1 MIMVFLLFVSNFT
14 IYASAHT
21 SVDEQPLSKIAV
33 HKAIFALRDSA
44 AIRAYPPVLGL
55 KVTPPP
61 PVYFVHSCVWHPPFW
76 ASELELKQA
85 KISLHN
91 YQEIGLLV

>member
-1 MIMVFLLFVSNFT
+1 MKKKMILLMIMVFLLFVSNFT

-61 PVYFVHSCVWHPPFW
+61 PVYFVHSCVWHPPF
-76 ASELELKQA
+76 
-85 KISLHN
+85 
-91 YQEIGLLV
+91 